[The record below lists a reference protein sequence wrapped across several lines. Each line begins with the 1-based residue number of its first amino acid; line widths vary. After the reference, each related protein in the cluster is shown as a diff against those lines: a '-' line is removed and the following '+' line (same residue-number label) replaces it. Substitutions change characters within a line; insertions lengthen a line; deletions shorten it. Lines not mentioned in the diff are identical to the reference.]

1 MALLPV
7 NPDGL
12 QSAIKSIK
20 SIIKDAN
27 GADLIDVN
35 GNKLALAELENG
47 DEVMLAVQEE
57 VSTAGNWQKILTKL
71 DDLSLPN
78 LKSKLNSFDEAAKT
92 RFADDVANLSDD
104 ALKQLED
111 NFGLLD
117 EWKQID
123 NLAASAQASRK
134 PAWLQKI
141 LDGNEF
147 NRIRSSSYPNN
158 EVYLVNPND
167 PTKYVRLDSYKPGQE
182 IVSRKYTQFFD
193 IQESTGVKYVQELYD
208 KYQSGVA
215 KIADVPSNKIG
226 GANSALQNRIN
237 QPVTGQMILEIPV
250 QTNAIPSSVLQEAN
264 ALGIKIRD
272 VQGKIY

>member
-1 MALLPV
+1 VLVPHERI
-7 NPDGL
+7 L
-12 QSAIKSIK
+12 Q
-20 SIIKDAN
+20 
-27 GADLIDVN
+27 G
-35 GNKLALAELENG
+35 
-47 DEVMLAVQEE
+47 
-57 VSTAGNWQKILTKL
+57 AGNWQKILAKL
-71 DDLSLPN
+71 DNLELPN
-78 LKSKLNSFDEAAKT
+78 LKSKLNSFDEVAKT

-123 NLAASAQASRK
+123 ALSASAQASRK

-141 LDGNEF
+141 FDGNEF

-158 EVYLVNPND
+158 EIYLVNPND
-167 PTKYVRLDSYKPGQE
+167 PSKYVRLDSYIDGKE

-193 IQESTGVKYVQELYD
+193 IQESTGIKYIQELKD
-208 KYQSGVA
+208 KYPSGVA

-226 GANSALQNRIN
+226 GANSALQGQIGQSIN
-237 QPVTGQMILEIPV
+237 GKMILEIPV
-250 QTNAIPSSVLQEAN
+250 QTNSIPQSVISEAN
-264 ALGIKIRD
+264 KWGIKIRD